1 MTSAPAP
8 ARLAAAGTVRDPVA
22 WGAVFVGGALG
33 AAARAALPATGLGH
47 GIPWGMFAVNAA
59 GAFLLGF
66 LTNWLAPARPGRPRA
81 TARRARLKALLGTGA
96 MGGFTTYSSF
106 AVCLAALTLGAGTG
120 GPRLGVATGG
130 PNAWPALAYGLGAL
144 LVGIAA
150 AAAGAALR
158 TPVTRGLWWQPSVPD
173 QVEVERVLAADAG
186 APPFAV
192 TSPDASQ
199 SPSAGNTANAG
210 ASPNLGHP
218 TEASGSP
225 FADGT
230 ADAGGSPFT
239 DRTSD
244 AGASPSAGPGTGP
257 GPVPRSDAAPGSGA
271 DR

>member
-1 MTSAPAP
+1 VTSASAP

-81 TARRARLKALLGTGA
+81 TVRRARLKALLGTGA

-120 GPRLGVATGG
+120 GPRLGVAAGG
-130 PNAWPALAYGLGAL
+130 PNAWAALAYGLGAL

-150 AAAGAALR
+150 AAAGASLR

-186 APPFAV
+186 APPNV
-192 TSPDASQ
+192 
-199 SPSAGNTANAG
+199 
-210 ASPNLGHP
+210 GHP
-218 TEASGSP
+218 ADASGSP
-225 FADGT
+225 STDGT
-230 ADAGGSPFT
+230 ADAGCSPSIISAADAGGSPFA
-239 DRTSD
+239 DRTAD
-244 AGASPSAGPGTGP
+244 TGASPSTGPGTWP
-257 GPVPRSDAAPGSGA
+257 GPVPRSATAPGSGA